1 MYSINILERLKYT
14 MALIIKSLAVDPP
27 NYDEL
32 SDDEDDFVKDPAQ
45 YRDQLPQPYRLIDEL
60 LNFFLDDV
68 WEKITFQENEKAA
81 ELSKIRPPKYDC
93 AVQLSVWRK
102 LIDCVNFCLQ
112 IYRFL
117 YVNIIC

>member
-27 NYDEL
+27 
-32 SDDEDDFVKDPAQ
+32 
-45 YRDQLPQPYRLIDEL
+45 
-60 LNFFLDDV
+60 NFFLDDV